1 MMSQKE
7 PPKMN
12 PFMAIGSEEQ
22 RKAALSTVA
31 TRCPED
37 ADIILEMLG
46 VL

>member
-12 PFMAIGSEEQ
+12 SVMAVGSEEQ

-31 TRCPED
+31 TWCPED